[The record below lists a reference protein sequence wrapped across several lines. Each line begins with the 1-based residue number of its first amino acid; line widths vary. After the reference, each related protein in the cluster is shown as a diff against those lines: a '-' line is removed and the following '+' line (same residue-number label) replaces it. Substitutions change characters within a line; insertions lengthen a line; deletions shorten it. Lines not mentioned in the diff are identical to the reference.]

1 MNLELQNTFD
11 TQKEIKDRLISEED
25 LYTYEFHI
33 NGLDVQD
40 EKQVKE
46 QYGERTSKKQL
57 LEMLLQRQSQR
68 NNIYFSISDQKK
80 VRKFLFKI
88 EQCLIKSFG
97 LEEKSILKDI
107 LEREDKEGDNI
118 SAGRP
123 EPMEA

>member
-11 TQKEIKDRLISEED
+11 PQKEIKDRLISEED
-25 LYTYEFHI
+25 LYAYEFHI
-33 NGLDVQD
+33 NGLEVDD

-46 QYGERTSKKQL
+46 QCGERTSKKQL

-80 VRKFLFKI
+80 VRKFLYKI

-97 LEEKSILKDI
+97 LDEKSILKDI
-107 LEREDKEGDNI
+107 LEREDKEEEFG
-118 SAGRP
+118 SRP
-123 EPMEA
+123 EGVEA